1 VIAELSPWVGVA
13 TLILLIV
20 MFAGPPLV
28 LVILYLRDRQQTQH
42 AVLRNFPLL
51 GRLRYLLE
59 HIGPEMR
66 QYLFNADREGRP
78 YSRAEYQTMVFAGK
92 YLKTLIS
99 FGSTRNFEA
108 PGWYLRN
115 GLLPVLME
123 DLAAER
129 EPKIRTQRY
138 VIDDEG
144 LFSRDE
150 HEEQVDVS
158 PWTLPERY
166 QPVVGPDLPQPWTLR
181 GLVGM
186 SAMSYGA
193 LGSHAIQALS
203 HGLAMATGTWMNTGE
218 GSLSE
223 HHRVGGGDVVFQIGP
238 GLFGVRDDQGH
249 FDWDRFRQQA
259 EIESV
264 RAFELK
270 LHQGA
275 KIRGGHVEGS
285 KVTEEIARIRGVPV
299 GQPIDSPNRF
309 PELASLEAL
318 LDRIARMR
326 EVGGKPVGIKVVVG
340 GPGSV
345 QPLADAIA
353 AHGAGP
359 DWITVDGAE
368 GGSGATYQEMAD
380 TMGLPVRTGLVEL
393 DDSLRRAG
401 IRERVKVFAS
411 GRLSSADAIAVALA
425 LGADAVTIARG
436 LMISVGCIQ
445 AQKCHTNTCPVG
457 VATTNPQ
464 LMNALVVD
472 EKKYRVLNY
481 IVTLRAGLSSLTAA
495 AGLESPTLLDRRHAV
510 YKDEYGRV
518 QSAEQLFPYPAP
530 AASVAAS

>member
-1 VIAELSPWVGVA
+1 MIAEISPWVGVV
-13 TLILLIV
+13 TLMLLIV
-20 MFAGPPLV
+20 MFAGPPVV
-28 LVILYLRDRQQTQH
+28 LLLLYWRDRRQSQH
-42 AVLRNFPLL
+42 AVLRNYPLL

-78 YSRAEYQTMVFAGK
+78 FSRDEYRTIVTAGK

-99 FGSTRNFEA
+99 FGSNRDFEA

-123 DLAAER
+123 DVAAER
-129 EPKIRTQRY
+129 EPKIVSQRY
-138 VIDDEG
+138 VTDDEG
-144 LFSRDE
+144 LFSRSE
-150 HEEQVDVS
+150 HQEPVEVS
-158 PWTLPERY
+158 PWTLPDRY
-166 QPVVGPDLPQPWTLR
+166 ALVLGADLPHPWRLK
-181 GLVGM
+181 GLIGM

-193 LGSHAIQALS
+193 LGSHAIRALS

-218 GSLSE
+218 GGVSD
-223 HHRVGGGDVVFQIGP
+223 HHKVGGGDVVFQIGP
-238 GLFGVRDDQGH
+238 GLFGVRDAAGR
-249 FDWDRFRQQA
+249 FDWDAFRRQA
-259 EIESV
+259 EPEAV
-264 RAFELK
+264 CAFELK

-275 KIRGGHVEGS
+275 KIRGGHVEAA
-285 KVTEEIARIRGVPV
+285 KVTEEIAKIRGVPV
-299 GQPIDSPNRF
+299 GQAIDSPNRF
-309 PELASLEAL
+309 PEITTIDAL
-318 LDRIARMR
+318 LDRVARMR
-326 EVGGKPVGIKVVVG
+326 ELGDKPVGVKIVVG
-340 GPGSV
+340 GPGST

-353 AHGAGP
+353 RRGDGP

-380 TMGLPVRTGLVEL
+380 TMGLPVRTGIVEL

-401 IRERVKVFAS
+401 VRDRVRVFAS
-411 GRLSSADAIAVALA
+411 GRLSSSDAIAVALA

-464 LMNALVVD
+464 LMKALVIH

-495 AGLESPTLLDRRHAV
+495 AGLTSPTLLERRHAV
-510 YKDEYGRV
+510 YKDAFGRV
-518 QSAEQLFPYPAP
+518 QSAEELFPYPE
-530 AASVAAS
+530 AAAAAD